1 MFKHLLIIGIVINL
15 VIAMPAAA
23 TDTTQNSVDN
33 LDMQEQ
39 QFLQDFGGAEK
50 IPDPYE
56 PFNRKIFAIN
66 SVFDKAF
73 IIPITSIYA
82 TIVPQWG
89 RDRVH
94 NFFSNLQEP
103 ALMASAVL
111 QLDSK
116 KFANSCGR
124 FLVNSILGIGGL
136 MDIAALNGM
145 QQDSWGMEA
154 ALAKYGGRRG
164 VYIVLP
170 LLGPTSTRHA
180 TGAFLDAMSNPI
192 GYIANKK
199 AVGSLAIGN
208 YTNRR
213 EMLLD
218 ISKHVYNESMDPY
231 TKMRS
236 LYWQSHYKNRSN

>member
-1 MFKHLLIIGIVINL
+1 MLKKFLVMGVAVALL
-15 VIAMPAAA
+15 ASAPAEGAVA
-23 TDTTQNSVDN
+23 GKQDD
-33 LDMQEQ
+33 DMYTQEQ
-39 QFLQDFGGAEK
+39 KFLQDFGGMEEV
-50 IPDPYE
+50 PDPYE
-56 PFNRKIFAIN
+56 KFNRKVFAFN

-82 TIVPQWG
+82 TIMPQWG

-103 ALMASAVL
+103 VFMASAVL

-124 FLVNSILGIGGL
+124 FLINSILGIGGL
-136 MDIAALNGM
+136 MDVASLNGM
-145 QQDSWGMEA
+145 QQDKWGMEA
-154 ALAKYGGRRG
+154 ALSKYGGRRG
-164 VYIVLP
+164 VYVVLP
-170 LLGPTSTRHA
+170 LLGPASTRHV
-180 TGAFLDAMSNPI
+180 TGIFLDVMSNPV
-192 GYIANKK
+192 GYIVNKK
-199 AVGSLAIGN
+199 AVGPLAIGN

-218 ISKHVYNESMDPY
+218 ISKHVYNESIDPY

-236 LYWQSHYKNRSN
+236 LYWQSHYAESKE